1 MNCQYKILKA
11 SVRQNLKSNVRQN
24 PKSNCWTLDKTLKAF
39 VRQNTV
45 LKVTGRQNSNTSLR
59 QNSEINVGQ
68 NPKNICLKKY

>member
-1 MNCQYKILKA
+1 M
-11 SVRQNLKSNVRQN
+11 RQNLKSNVRQN